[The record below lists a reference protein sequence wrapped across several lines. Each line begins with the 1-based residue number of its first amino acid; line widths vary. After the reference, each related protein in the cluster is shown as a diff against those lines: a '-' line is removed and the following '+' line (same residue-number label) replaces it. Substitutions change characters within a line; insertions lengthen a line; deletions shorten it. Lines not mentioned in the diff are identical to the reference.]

1 VCMRGSVAVGNR
13 VQSAAVPLPRIP
25 AGVFLIGGLAV
36 LTLLLV
42 ADRYGYLGDEF
53 YFVVTGRHLQV
64 AAPDNPMLVPYL
76 AAGWY
81 AVVGG
86 DLRAFRIL
94 PALAAGGYVLL
105 GGLVAREFGAP
116 GRHQVAAAPAVAMT
130 ALTLAVGHLFETTT
144 FDMLITAAALWL
156 LVRALRAEPRRWAPW
171 IAVGL
176 VAGVAMEIKI
186 LAAPLLAC
194 CLLGVVVVG
203 PRHRL
208 ASRRPWVAALIA
220 LVLAAPNLIWQVT
233 HGLPMAYVAV
243 NIASGGSTSSTPRV
257 ALVPSVLLA
266 VGPVI
271 CIVLIVG
278 LVVLL
283 QKQRRSV
290 DGWLAVGFLIFVVFL
305 LITGGKAYYPA
316 AFYPALLAAGAGS
329 VLDWIRI
336 RMWRRVLAIALVIFT
351 LVNTPSLTLPLAPVG
366 SPLYRIATGV
376 NPDLANEVGW
386 PGFVDT
392 VGQVV
397 ATVPAAE
404 RNHTIVLT
412 DAYQQAGALDLLRPA
427 NGVRLPP
434 VYSGHNGFWY
444 WGPPPDSATDAVVAG
459 DLTPELL
466 SRAYAHCEIH
476 STVATARGV
485 RNDLTGVPVRWC
497 TGRLQSWQVLWP
509 AMRLLA

>member
-1 VCMRGSVAVGNR
+1 MTAIVSPTWRWARGADRPRLAVAVW
-13 VQSAAVPLPRIP
+13 AV
-25 AGVFLIGGLAV
+25 AGVVVLA
-36 LTLLLV
+36 LLV
-42 ADRYGYLGDEF
+42 VAGRYGFHGDEF

-81 AVVGG
+81 ALVGG
-86 DLRAFRIL
+86 NLWAFRIL
-94 PALAAGGYVLL
+94 PALAAGGYLLL

-116 GRHQVAAAPAVAMT
+116 RCHQVAAAAAVAMT

-144 FDMLITAAALWL
+144 FDMLITAAALWIL
-156 LVRALRAEPRRWAPW
+156 IRALRAEPQRWAPW

-203 PRHRL
+203 PRSRL
-208 ASRRPWVAALIA
+208 ASPRPWVAALIA
-220 LVLAAPNLIWQVT
+220 LALAAPNLIWQAT
-233 HGLPMAYVAV
+233 HGLPVASV
-243 NIASGGSTSSTPRV
+243 AANIASGGSTSSTPRA
-257 ALVPSVLLA
+257 ALLPSVLLD
-266 VGPVI
+266 VGPVVS
-271 CIVLIVG
+271 IVLLVG

-283 QKQRRSV
+283 RGGERRSV
-290 DGWLAVGFLIFVVFL
+290 DGWLAAGFLIFVVFL

-316 AFYPALLAAGAGS
+316 AFYPALLAAGAGP
-329 VLDWIRI
+329 VLDWIRN
-336 RMWRRVLAIALVIFT
+336 RTWRHVLAIALVIIS
-351 LVNTPSLTLPLAPVG
+351 LVITPSLTLPLGPVG
-366 SPLYRIATGV
+366 SPLYKIATGV

-404 RNHTIVLT
+404 LNHTIVLT
-412 DAYQQAGALDLLRPA
+412 EAYQQAGALELLRPA

-434 VYSGHNGFWY
+434 VYTGHNGFWY
-444 WGPPPDSATDAVVAG
+444 WGPPPDSATDAVVTG
-459 DLTPELL
+459 DVSPELL
-466 SRAYAHCEIH
+466 SRSYMRCEVR
-476 STVATARGV
+476 STVATPPGV
-485 RNDLTGVPVRWC
+485 RNDLTGVSVRWC
-497 TGRLQSWQVLWP
+497 TGRLQSWSVLWP
-509 AMRLLA
+509 ELRLLA